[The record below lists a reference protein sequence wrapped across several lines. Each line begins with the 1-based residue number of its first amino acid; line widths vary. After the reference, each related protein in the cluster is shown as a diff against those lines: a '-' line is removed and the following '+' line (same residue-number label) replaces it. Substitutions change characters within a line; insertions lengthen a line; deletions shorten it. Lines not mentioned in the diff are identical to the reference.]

1 MNRLKRL
8 ATSSERFAP
17 PKELPP
23 EETVMTLPE
32 MSELPP
38 AE

>member
-8 ATSSERFAP
+8 AGTSERFAP
-17 PKELPP
+17 PREVAP